1 MPNSSQNLKLSS
13 PTGTLVSCQKAVRV
27 NKKREAEDKT
37 DVRVDNIFK
46 RDILEAMADL
56 KGASFKLYMYILSNQ
71 DGYIFGLSQKD
82 VANRAGLPEATYR
95 TAVKELI
102 DKILERKIET
112 SNIEFKSA
120 KEGYPEKIYDSLSSF
135 SNTDG

>member
-1 MPNSSQNLKLSS
+1 MPNNSQNLKLSS

-46 RDILEAMADL
+46 KDILEAMVDL

-71 DGYIFGLSQKD
+71 DNYIFGLSQKD
-82 VANRAGLPEATYR
+82 VANRAGIPEATYR
-95 TAVKELI
+95 TAIKQLI
-102 DKILERKIET
+102 DKKYLVNVSKKVEDNQGH
-112 SNIEFKSA
+112 SAPLWEFFARPGIK
-120 KEGYPEKIYDSLSSF
+120 
-135 SNTDG
+135 N

>member
-102 DKILERKIET
+102 DKKYLV
-112 SNIEFKSA
+112 NISKGVEDNQGHLAPLWKFFARPGTK
-120 KEGYPEKIYDSLSSF
+120 
-135 SNTDG
+135 N

>member
-82 VANRAGLPEATYR
+82 VANRAGIPEPTYR

-102 DKILERKIET
+102 DKKYLV
-112 SNIEFKSA
+112 NISKGVEDNQGHFAPLWEFFARPGDK
-120 KEGYPEKIYDSLSSF
+120 
-135 SNTDG
+135 N

>member
-37 DVRVDNIFK
+37 DVRVNNIFK

-82 VANRAGLPEATYR
+82 VANRAGIPESTYR

-102 DKILERKIET
+102 DKKYLV
-112 SNIEFKSA
+112 NISKGVEDNQGHFAPLWEFFARPGDK
-120 KEGYPEKIYDSLSSF
+120 
-135 SNTDG
+135 N

>member
-1 MPNSSQNLKLSS
+1 MSNYQNLKLTS

-37 DVRVDNIFK
+37 DVRIDNVFK
-46 RDILEAMADL
+46 KDILEAMSNL
-56 KGASFKLYMYILSNQ
+56 KGATFKLYMYILSNQ

-82 VANRAGLPEATYR
+82 VAVRAGIPEATYR

-102 DKILERKIET
+102 DKGYLINSSKRVEDNQKHDAPLW
-112 SNIEFKSA
+112 EFYARPGSK
-120 KEGYPEKIYDSLSSF
+120 
-135 SNTDG
+135 N

>member
-46 RDILEAMADL
+46 RGHSRSNDKF
-56 KGASFKLYMYILSNQ
+56 KGRF
-71 DGYIFGLSQKD
+71 F
-82 VANRAGLPEATYR
+82 
-95 TAVKELI
+95 
-102 DKILERKIET
+102 
-112 SNIEFKSA
+112 
-120 KEGYPEKIYDSLSSF
+120 
-135 SNTDG
+135 

>member
-37 DVRVDNIFK
+37 DVRVNNIFK

-82 VANRAGLPEATYR
+82 VANRAGIPESTYR

-102 DKILERKIET
+102 DKKYLV
-112 SNIEFKSA
+112 NISKGVEDNQGHFAPLWEFFARLGDK
-120 KEGYPEKIYDSLSSF
+120 
-135 SNTDG
+135 N